1 MPGSVGIV
9 LGGQLGPTKIPS
21 HARLAEELG
30 FQEIWLLEDL
40 WFTGGIAGTA
50 AALAA
55 TRSIPVGIGVV
66 STVLRNPSIL
76 AIEISTLAH
85 LYPKRLMPGL
95 GLGFPP
101 WLDQL
106 KAYPRSNLSA
116 VREGVMAIRRLLDG
130 EVLDGDGDTF
140 AFRGVRLHYPLAERV
155 PLYVGALAPRMLQLS
170 GEIADGTVASLVTSV
185 EYIRWAKEQIERGRR
200 KAAHTAPHRLV
211 VYALCSVARDR
222 AAARAAVA
230 PVLSWYLAAL
240 GRNPLTEAYGIAD
253 QLVEMAEGGPERVQR
268 EIPDRWVHDL
278 AVVGTPS
285 DCVAQLERLFDAG
298 ADSVCLFPLPTEG
311 SEAVVR
317 RAGAEVVS
325 RFR

>member
-1 MPGSVGIV
+1 MPGSVGLV

-21 HARLAEELG
+21 HARLAEDLG

-40 WFTGGIAGTA
+40 WFTGGVAGAA

-55 TRSIPVGIGVV
+55 TRSVPVGIGVV

-85 LYPKRLMPGL
+85 LYPRRLMPGL

-101 WLDQL
+101 WLEQL
-106 KAYPRSNLSA
+106 EIHPRSNLSA
-116 VREGVMAIRRLLDG
+116 VREGVVAIRRLLDG
-130 EVLDGDGDTF
+130 ETLDAEGDIF
-140 AFRGVRLHYPLAERV
+140 SFRAVRLHYPVAERV

-185 EYIRWAKEQIERGRR
+185 EYIRWAKGQIERGRD
-200 KAAHTAPHRLV
+200 KAAHSAPHRLV
-211 VYALCSVARDR
+211 VYALFSVDRDRSVARR
-222 AAARAAVA
+222 AVA

-253 QLVEMAEGGPERVQR
+253 ELVVMADGGPERVTR
-268 EIPDRWVHDL
+268 EIPERWVHDL

-285 DCVAQLERLFDAG
+285 DCIAQLERLFDAG

-311 SEAVVR
+311 SDAVVR
-317 RAGAEVVS
+317 RAGVEVVS
-325 RFR
+325 HFR